1 MGLVVVALLLLLPVL
16 EIFVIISVGSAIGA
30 WPTFALIV
38 AISLIGAWL
47 VRREGRRAWSALRE
61 AVATGRPPEREL
73 ADTPFLMLGGVLLLI
88 PGFITDV
95 VGLVLVL
102 PFTRPLARRLGHA
115 YLDRRARRLGD
126 IPAGVTVYPG
136 TVIGDEDP
144 PGGPDRPGSGPVIR
158 GEIIGGEPPEPRG

>member
-30 WPTFALIV
+30 WPTVALIV
-38 AISLIGAWL
+38 VISLIGAWL

-61 AVATGRPPEREL
+61 AVTTGQAPDREL

-95 VGLVLVL
+95 VGLLLVL
-102 PFTRPLARRLGHA
+102 PFTRPFARRLGHA

-136 TVIGDEDP
+136 TVVSDDDQAG
-144 PGGPDRPGSGPVIR
+144 PGPSGGPVIR
-158 GEIIGGEPPEPRG
+158 GEIVGDDPSAPRG